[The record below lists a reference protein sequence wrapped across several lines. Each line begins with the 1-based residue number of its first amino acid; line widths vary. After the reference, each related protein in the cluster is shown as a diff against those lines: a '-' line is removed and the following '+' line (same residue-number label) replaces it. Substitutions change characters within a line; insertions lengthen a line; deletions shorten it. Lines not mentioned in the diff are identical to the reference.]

1 MPIYFRPFLSIPKKN
16 FLKTWKIRV
25 FQHGAID
32 DFLSEPFVFGHPVGG
47 IRQMTKDADFFS
59 AFNLISAKKILKKSL
74 EL

>member
-1 MPIYFRPFLSIPKKN
+1 MVQLMI
-16 FLKTWKIRV
+16 
-25 FQHGAID
+25 
-32 DFLSEPFVFGHPVGG
+32 FLSEPFVFGHPVGG